1 MFENRYKSAMD
12 KVSPSEDALNKAL
25 NIPVKKRNVRNI
37 LRTVS
42 IACILVALT
51 CTTVFTAFKLS
62 NINLFN
68 DNSESNEVNNSGNP
82 FDNQAAILLSEQG
95 FKYAE
100 NYNEI
105 YEYLK
110 ESSDDLILDDN
121 VAEDGDFEVE
131 ETPETNTPTGGV
143 PTDTPEHSDTNN
155 QVSGVQEG
163 DVIKNDGRYIYHLSK
178 DKHRVY
184 IISATN
190 GKTDIVSEIII
201 PNNTKNKIRPNTLL
215 LVGNTL
221 VIICTDNVYSNN
233 TICLYYDISD
243 KSNPVKTDETKQS
256 GYYRNCRVV
265 DGTVYIISQKHSYIY
280 DSVYCSDD
288 NVLETE
294 NDLSKFI
301 PEIDGE
307 LIDCEDIL
315 MSDNSSSQFTIITAY
330 DAVNKE
336 RKSSLAL
343 LGDCQ
348 SIYCSKE
355 NIYIASDN
363 YLDDEDVVAGECAS
377 FNNTK
382 ILRIA
387 LNNGNLSANGATTVF
402 GQINN
407 QFSMD
412 EKDGIFR
419 IATTITPG
427 TFVERGKY
435 IGYLFN
441 DTYNKVYCLDAE
453 MKVIGESEKLGVTER
468 IKSVRYLGD
477 IAYVVTFRQTDPL
490 YAIDLTDP
498 TNPKTLSA
506 LKIDGFS
513 TYMQPYGTDYMLG
526 IGYAADSDGRTNGI
540 KLTMFDITNPADVF
554 DISTTS
560 FLWGN
565 ADGMYVMSDA
575 LSNHKAILIDYKKG
589 IIGLPFI
596 IEGYAENKNW
606 EYEYKLSL
614 EYKLFS
620 FDGKE
625 LAVDQSISIPL
636 DEKANYWSGMRGLY
650 IGDYL
655 YIAFES
661 GLVSVSLNDYS
672 VVDTIKY

>member
-25 NIPVKKRNVRNI
+25 NAPVKKRNVRNI
-37 LRTVS
+37 LRTAAV
-42 IACILVALT
+42 ACVLVALT

-68 DNSESNEVNNSGNP
+68 DNSQGNNGNSNRPNS
-82 FDNQAAILLSEQG
+82 QITLSLSEQG

-110 ESSDDLILDDN
+110 ESSDDLLWEDN
-121 VAEDGDFEVE
+121 DAGFNDFEAE
-131 ETPETNTPTGGV
+131 ETPDTNAPVAGI
-143 PTDTPEHSDTNN
+143 PNETPEHSDTNN

-178 DKHRVY
+178 DRHRVY
-184 IISATN
+184 IISATD
-190 GKTDIVSEIII
+190 GKTDIVSEILI
-201 PNNTKNKIRPNTLL
+201 PNGTKNKFYPDTLL

-221 VIICTDNVYSNN
+221 VIIGTDNYYNGD
-233 TICLYYDISD
+233 TICMYYDISD
-243 KSNPVKTDETKQS
+243 KSKPVKTDETKQS
-256 GYYRNCRVV
+256 GHYRNCRVV
-265 DGTVYIISQKHSYIY
+265 DGTVYIISQQYSYIY
-280 DSVYCSDD
+280 DRVYYSDD
-288 NVLETE
+288 NDLESE

-307 LIDCEDIL
+307 LIGCEDIL
-315 MSDNSSSQFTIITAY
+315 ISDDSSSQFTIITAY

-343 LGDCQ
+343 LGSCQ

-355 NIYIASDN
+355 NIYIASSI
-363 YLDDEDVVAGECAS
+363 YLDDEDMVAGECAS
-377 FNNTK
+377 FYNTK
-382 ILRIA
+382 ILRVA
-387 LNNGNLSANGATTVF
+387 LNNGDLSASGATTVC

-419 IATTITPG
+419 IATTITPL
-427 TFVERGKY
+427 TFFERGKY
-435 IGYLFN
+435 MESLFG
-441 DTYNKVYCLDAE
+441 DTYNKVYCLDSE
-453 MKVIGESEKLGVTER
+453 LKVIGESEKLGVTER

-513 TYMQPYGTDYMLG
+513 TYMQPYGKDYMLG

-554 DISTTS
+554 DISSTS
-560 FLWGN
+560 FLWN
-565 ADGMYVMSDA
+565 DTEYMNVMSDA
-575 LSNHKAILIDYKKG
+575 LSNHKAVLIDYKKG

-596 IEGYAENKNW
+596 IERYEENKNW

-625 LAVDQSISIPL
+625 LAVDQSISITL
-636 DEKANYWSGMRGLY
+636 DEKTNFWSGMRGLY

-655 YIAFES
+655 YIALES

>member
-1 MFENRYKSAMD
+1 
-12 KVSPSEDALNKAL
+12 
-25 NIPVKKRNVRNI
+25 
-37 LRTVS
+37 
-42 IACILVALT
+42 
-51 CTTVFTAFKLS
+51 
-62 NINLFN
+62 
-68 DNSESNEVNNSGNP
+68 
-82 FDNQAAILLSEQG
+82 
-95 FKYAE
+95 
-100 NYNEI
+100 
-105 YEYLK
+105 
-110 ESSDDLILDDN
+110 
-121 VAEDGDFEVE
+121 
-131 ETPETNTPTGGV
+131 
-143 PTDTPEHSDTNN
+143 
-155 QVSGVQEG
+155 
-163 DVIKNDGRYIYHLSK
+163 
-178 DKHRVY
+178 
-184 IISATN
+184 
-190 GKTDIVSEIII
+190 
-201 PNNTKNKIRPNTLL
+201 
-215 LVGNTL
+215 
-221 VIICTDNVYSNN
+221 
-233 TICLYYDISD
+233 
-243 KSNPVKTDETKQS
+243 
-256 GYYRNCRVV
+256 
-265 DGTVYIISQKHSYIY
+265 
-280 DSVYCSDD
+280 
-288 NVLETE
+288 
-294 NDLSKFI
+294 
-301 PEIDGE
+301 
-307 LIDCEDIL
+307 
-315 MSDNSSSQFTIITAY
+315 Y

-343 LGDCQ
+343 LGSCQ

-363 YLDDEDVVAGECAS
+363 YLDDEDVVAGEWAS
-377 FNNTK
+377 YNNTK

-387 LNNGNLSANGATTVF
+387 LNNGNLSANGATTVL

-427 TFVERGKY
+427 TFVERGEYMK
-435 IGYLFN
+435 YLFS

-498 TNPKTLSA
+498 TNLKTLSA

-565 ADGMYVMSDA
+565 TDGMYVTSDA

-620 FDGKE
+620 FDSKE